1 MALIRGLKG
10 LYPCPICFVPWNE
23 QSDLSTEHPL
33 RTGAESQ
40 RILMDA
46 RAKRTLA
53 ERDELLKDNGL
64 RDVEVI
70 HFFFTAFGRSNTY

>member
-33 RTGAESQ
+33 RTAMESQ
-40 RILMDA
+40 HILSDA
-46 RAKRTLA
+46 RAKNTVA
-53 ERDELLKDNGL
+53 EREELLKDNGL
-64 RDVEVI
+64 RNVDVCYSLLLAVFE
-70 HFFFTAFGRSNTY
+70 